1 MPRKGP
7 PKPVPEGY
15 VCRACDKPGH
25 WVFDCA
31 LKTKKK
37 SKKKRATVDGAVHT
51 SCEDDTKSD
60 DKKTLDPSDDNYI
73 PPLKRPKSGLSAVT
87 NNDPKFRCPT
97 EEDVRLAQQNMPVI
111 GCRPLLS
118 ASAGRKPDPGS
129 VGSRDRPDLV
139 LCSGGVPRQ
148 GPMRRAV
155 DLSRSL
161 KRDLG
166 NIDMVSWILGLE
178 RDDFYFVLAGRVFS
192 E

>member
-37 SKKKRATVDGAVHT
+37 SKKKRATVDGAAHT
-51 SCEDDTKSD
+51 SCEDGTKSD

-73 PPLKRPKSGLSAVT
+73 PPLKRPKSGLSAVA

-97 EEDVRLAQQNMPVI
+97 EEDVLLAQQNMPVI
-111 GCRPLLS
+111 RMSTAPLCECGKKARPRKCR
-118 ASAGRKPDPGS
+118 KQGS
-129 VGSRDRPDLV
+129 SGFGLMFWW
-139 LCSGGVPRQ
+139 CSKARTDET
-148 GPMRRAV
+148 RCR
-155 DLSRSL
+155 
-161 KRDLG
+161 
-166 NIDMVSWILGLE
+166 
-178 RDDFYFVLAGRVFS
+178 FVKKFEA
-192 E
+192 